1 MSSPLL
7 VNIFNQ
13 WLPHRRVVDP
23 GKHNKRTCPY
33 QKIIMA
39 KQLKFTF
46 KDKEYVLEFTRRTVT
61 EMEKKG
67 FVAAEV
73 ENKPM
78 STLPALF
85 EGAFLAHHRFEKK
98 EVINEIFSHM
108 TNKEELIGKLA
119 EMYNEPI
126 MALVEEPEESEGN
139 VSWTASW

>member
-1 MSSPLL
+1 
-7 VNIFNQ
+7 
-13 WLPHRRVVDP
+13 
-23 GKHNKRTCPY
+23 
-33 QKIIMA
+33 MA
-39 KQLKFTF
+39 KQLKFTYN
-46 KDKEYVLEFTRRTVT
+46 DKEYTLEFTRRTVT

-67 FVAAEV
+67 FIAAEV

-85 EGAFLAHHRFEKK
+85 AGAFLAHHRFEKK
-98 EVINEIFSHM
+98 EVIDAIFEKL

-126 MALVEEPEESEGN
+126 MTLVEEPEENEGN

>member
-1 MSSPLL
+1 
-7 VNIFNQ
+7 
-13 WLPHRRVVDP
+13 
-23 GKHNKRTCPY
+23 
-33 QKIIMA
+33 MA
-39 KQLKFTF
+39 KQLKFAYN
-46 KDKEYVLEFTRRTVT
+46 DKEYTLEFTRRTVT

-67 FVAAEV
+67 FIAAEV

-85 EGAFLAHHRFEKK
+85 AGAFLAHHRFEKK
-98 EVINEIFSHM
+98 EVIDAIFAKL

-126 MALVEEPEESEGN
+126 MALVEEPEENEGN

>member
-1 MSSPLL
+1 
-7 VNIFNQ
+7 
-13 WLPHRRVVDP
+13 
-23 GKHNKRTCPY
+23 
-33 QKIIMA
+33 MA

-46 KDKEYVLEFTRRTVT
+46 EGKEYVLEFTRRTVT

-73 ENKPM
+73 EQKPM
-78 STLPALF
+78 STLPTLF

-98 EVINEIFSHM
+98 ETIDKIYSHM

-119 EMYNEPI
+119 EMYSEPI
-126 MALVEEPEESEGN
+126 MAMVEEPEENEGN

>member
-1 MSSPLL
+1 
-7 VNIFNQ
+7 
-13 WLPHRRVVDP
+13 
-23 GKHNKRTCPY
+23 
-33 QKIIMA
+33 MA
-39 KQLKFTF
+39 KQLKFTYNN
-46 KDKEYVLEFTRRTVT
+46 KEYTLEFTRRTVT

-67 FVAAEV
+67 FIAAEV

-85 EGAFLAHHRFEKK
+85 AGAFLAHHRFEKK
-98 EVINEIFSHM
+98 EVIDAIFEKL

-126 MALVEEPEESEGN
+126 MALVEEPEENEGN

>member
-1 MSSPLL
+1 
-7 VNIFNQ
+7 
-13 WLPHRRVVDP
+13 
-23 GKHNKRTCPY
+23 
-33 QKIIMA
+33 MA

-46 KDKEYVLEFTRRTVT
+46 EGKEYVLEFTRRTVT

-73 ENKPM
+73 EQKPM

-85 EGAFLAHHRFEKK
+85 EGAFLAHHRFVKK
-98 EVINEIFSHM
+98 DVVDNIFAHM
-108 TNKEELIGKLA
+108 TNKGDLIGKLA

-126 MALVEEPEESEGN
+126 MALVEEPEENEGN